1 VAFQVAVQRAP
12 AGVGS
17 AGGVFSS
24 EDSVEAKAVVAS
36 NERTV
41 VSFILVVVVYVHVTE
56 CCEKKFTRREAAA
69 TVEFSLV

>member
-1 VAFQVAVQRAP
+1 
-12 AGVGS
+12 
-17 AGGVFSS
+17 
-24 EDSVEAKAVVAS
+24 VEAKAVVAS

>member
-1 VAFQVAVQRAP
+1 VVAFQVAVQRAP

-41 VSFILVVVVYVHVTE
+41 VSFIVEVVEVVVYVHVTE
-56 CCEKKFTRREAAA
+56 CCER
-69 TVEFSLV
+69 